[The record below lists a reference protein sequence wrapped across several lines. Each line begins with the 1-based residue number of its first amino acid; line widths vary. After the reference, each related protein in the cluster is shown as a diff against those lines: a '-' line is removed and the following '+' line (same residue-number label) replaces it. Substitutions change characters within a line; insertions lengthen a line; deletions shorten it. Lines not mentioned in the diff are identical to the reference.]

1 LKNVVFF
8 AGAKKGCGHMDEI
21 LKKLR
26 YKQGNAAILNAPDK
40 FQLGIDQLNGMN
52 DFLLLFVNNS
62 QEVKAWLPKALEN
75 LKEDAVFWIA
85 FPKKSS
91 KVQTDINR
99 DSLFTLVREESDYR
113 AVSNVSIDEK
123 WSALRFRQEH
133 LVKSKK

>member
-1 LKNVVFF
+1 
-8 AGAKKGCGHMDEI
+8 MDEI

-26 YKQGNAAILNAPDK
+26 YKPGNAAIMNAPDK
-40 FQLGIDQLNGMN
+40 FQFAIDQLDGMN

-62 QEVKAWLPKALEN
+62 QEVREWLPNALDH

-133 LVKSKK
+133 LVKLKK